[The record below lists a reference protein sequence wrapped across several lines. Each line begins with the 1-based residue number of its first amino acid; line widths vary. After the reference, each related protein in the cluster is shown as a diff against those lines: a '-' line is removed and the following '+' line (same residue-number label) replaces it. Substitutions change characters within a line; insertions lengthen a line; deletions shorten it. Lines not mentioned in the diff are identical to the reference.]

1 MATVKIKFRPSSVDG
16 REGTVYYQVIH
27 GRVARQINTSCKLFP
42 AEWSKRHSRI
52 VIASSDEDR
61 RQYLLLL
68 DKKIAEDTDRLEN
81 VITALERKGGTFT
94 ADDVT
99 SAFYDG
105 HCGLSFSVFMREVTN
120 GLKRLG
126 KIRTSETY
134 TSTLNSFMRFMEG
147 RDIPPCDMDSDLMIA
162 YEAWLKSGGVSMNT
176 ISFYMRNLRAVY
188 NRAVE
193 KELVI
198 QRFPFRHVYTGVERT
213 TKRAVPLRAIKQL
226 MTLDL
231 SLHPAKRFARDMLLL
246 SFYTRGMS
254 MIDMVFLKKKDLN
267 NGILSYR
274 RKKTGQQLFVK
285 WEPCMQ
291 EIVDR
296 YNIPGSPYL
305 LPIIARPGMDERKQ
319 YINASHRI
327 NRYLKA
333 IGKEQFAKLLRTE
346 NGIISPDIRPIYN
359 DLSDQLQFII
369 QTTESCRE
377 IISSLVDLYIS
388 NNDLR
393 MNAIMKRLTIVST
406 IFIPLTFLAGYGK
419 RVQAGDGDRTQ
430 LDVYPYQRGLE
441 S

>member
-27 GRVARQINTSCKLFP
+27 GRVARQINTSYKLFP
-42 AEWSKRHSRI
+42 AEWSKRYSRI
-52 VIASSDEDR
+52 VITPSNEDR

-68 DKKIAEDTDRLEN
+68 DKRIAEDTDRLEN
-81 VITALERKGGTFT
+81 IITALERKEGAFT
-94 ADDVT
+94 ATDVT
-99 SAFYDG
+99 SAFHSE
-105 HCGLSFSVFMREVTN
+105 HCGLFFLAFMREVIN

-126 KIRTSETY
+126 KVRTVETY
-134 TSTLNSFMRFMEG
+134 TSTLNSFIRFMDG
-147 RDIPPCDMDSDLMIA
+147 KDIPLGDTDSDLMTA
-162 YEAWLKSGGVSMNT
+162 YETWLKSKDISMNT
-176 ISFYMRNLRAVY
+176 ISFYMRILRATY

-193 KELVI
+193 KGLVT
-198 QRFPFRHVYTGVERT
+198 QRFPFKHVYTGVERT
-213 TKRAVPLRAIKQL
+213 MKRAVPLRVIKQL
-226 MTLDL
+226 ITLDL

-254 MIDMVFLKKKDLN
+254 MIDMVFLKKKDLD

-333 IGKEQFAKLLRTE
+333 IGKEL
-346 NGIISPDIRPIYN
+346 G
-359 DLSDQLQFII
+359 LS
-369 QTTESCRE
+369 
-377 IISSLVDLYIS
+377 VP
-388 NNDLR
+388 
-393 MNAIMKRLTIVST
+393 LTHYVARHKWEYHKNST
-406 IFIPLTFLAGYGK
+406 INI
-419 RVQAGDGDRTQ
+419 
-430 LDVYPYQRGLE
+430 
-441 S
+441 

>member
-27 GRVARQINTSCKLFP
+27 GRVARQINTSYKLFP
-42 AEWSKRHSRI
+42 AEWSKRYSRI
-52 VIASSDEDR
+52 VITPSNEDR

-68 DKKIAEDTDRLEN
+68 DKRIAEDTDRLEN
-81 VITALERKGGTFT
+81 IITALERKEGAFT
-94 ADDVT
+94 ATDVT
-99 SAFYDG
+99 SAFHSE
-105 HCGLSFSVFMREVTN
+105 HCGLFFLAFMREVIN

-126 KIRTSETY
+126 KVRTVETY
-134 TSTLNSFMRFMEG
+134 TSTLNSFIRFMDG
-147 RDIPPCDMDSDLMIA
+147 KDIPLGDTDSDLMTA
-162 YEAWLKSGGVSMNT
+162 YETWLKSKDISMNT
-176 ISFYMRNLRAVY
+176 ISFYMRILRATY

-193 KELVI
+193 KGLVT
-198 QRFPFRHVYTGVERT
+198 QRFPFKHVYTGVERT
-213 TKRAVPLRAIKQL
+213 MKRAVPLRVIKQL
-226 MTLDL
+226 ITLDL

-333 IGKEQFAKLLRTE
+333 IGKELGLSVPLTHYVARHSWASAARSKNIPISVISESMGHDSE
-346 NGIISPDIRPIYN
+346 NTTRIY
-359 DLSDQLQFII
+359 L
-369 QTTESCRE
+369 TTLDTATIDKANRLILNSLCRE
-377 IISSLVDLYIS
+377 
-388 NNDLR
+388 
-393 MNAIMKRLTIVST
+393 
-406 IFIPLTFLAGYGK
+406 
-419 RVQAGDGDRTQ
+419 
-430 LDVYPYQRGLE
+430 
-441 S
+441 

>member
-68 DKKIAEDTDRLEN
+68 DKRIAEDTDRLEN
-81 VITALERKGGTFT
+81 IITALERKEGAFT
-94 ADDVT
+94 ATDVT
-99 SAFYDG
+99 SAFHSE
-105 HCGLSFSVFMREVTN
+105 HCGLFFLAFMREVIN

-126 KIRTSETY
+126 KVRTVETY
-134 TSTLNSFMRFMEG
+134 TSTLNSFIRFMDG
-147 RDIPPCDMDSDLMIA
+147 KDIPLGDTDSDLMTA
-162 YEAWLKSGGVSMNT
+162 YETWLKSKDISMNT
-176 ISFYMRNLRAVY
+176 ISFYMRILRATY

-193 KELVI
+193 KGLVT
-198 QRFPFRHVYTGVERT
+198 QRFPFKHVYTGVERT
-213 TKRAVPLRAIKQL
+213 MKRAVPLRVIKQL
-226 MTLDL
+226 ITLDL

-254 MIDMVFLKKKDLN
+254 MIDMVFLKKKDLD

-333 IGKEQFAKLLRTE
+333 IGKELGLSVPLTHYVARHSWASAARSKNIPISVISEGMGHDSE
-346 NGIISPDIRPIYN
+346 NTTRIY
-359 DLSDQLQFII
+359 L
-369 QTTESCRE
+369 TTLDTATIDKANRLILNSLCRE
-377 IISSLVDLYIS
+377 
-388 NNDLR
+388 
-393 MNAIMKRLTIVST
+393 
-406 IFIPLTFLAGYGK
+406 
-419 RVQAGDGDRTQ
+419 
-430 LDVYPYQRGLE
+430 
-441 S
+441 

>member
-296 YNIPGSPYL
+296 YKYSR
-305 LPIIARPGMDERKQ
+305 LPVPS
-319 YINASHRI
+319 SHYRQTGHG
-327 NRYLKA
+327 REKA
-333 IGKEQFAKLLRTE
+333 I
-346 NGIISPDIRPIYN
+346 
-359 DLSDQLQFII
+359 
-369 QTTESCRE
+369 
-377 IISSLVDLYIS
+377 
-388 NNDLR
+388 
-393 MNAIMKRLTIVST
+393 
-406 IFIPLTFLAGYGK
+406 
-419 RVQAGDGDRTQ
+419 
-430 LDVYPYQRGLE
+430 YQRIPSYQQIFESYRKRTGLVCPPDPLRRPSFLGQCGPE
-441 S
+441 

>member
-27 GRVARQINTSCKLFP
+27 GRVARQINTSYKLFP
-42 AEWSKRHSRI
+42 AEWSKRYSRI
-52 VIASSDEDR
+52 VITPSNEDR

-68 DKKIAEDTDRLEN
+68 DKRIAEDTDRLEN
-81 VITALERKGGTFT
+81 IITALERKEGAFT
-94 ADDVT
+94 ATDVT
-99 SAFYDG
+99 SAFHSE
-105 HCGLSFSVFMREVTN
+105 HCGLFFLAFMREVIN

-126 KIRTSETY
+126 KVRTVETY
-134 TSTLNSFMRFMEG
+134 TSTLNSFIRFMDG
-147 RDIPPCDMDSDLMIA
+147 KDIPLGDTDSDLMTA
-162 YEAWLKSGGVSMNT
+162 YETWLKSKDISMNT
-176 ISFYMRNLRAVY
+176 ISFYMRILRATY

-193 KELVI
+193 KGLVT
-198 QRFPFRHVYTGVERT
+198 QRFPFKHVYTGVERT
-213 TKRAVPLRAIKQL
+213 MKRAVPLRVIKQL
-226 MTLDL
+226 ITLDL

-254 MIDMVFLKKKDLN
+254 MIDMVFLKKKDLD

-333 IGKEQFAKLLRTE
+333 IGKELGLSVPLTRYVARHSWASAARSKNIPISVISEGMGHDSE
-346 NGIISPDIRPIYN
+346 NTTRIYLASL
-359 DLSDQLQFII
+359 D
-369 QTTESCRE
+369 TTTIDKANRLILNSLCRE
-377 IISSLVDLYIS
+377 
-388 NNDLR
+388 
-393 MNAIMKRLTIVST
+393 
-406 IFIPLTFLAGYGK
+406 
-419 RVQAGDGDRTQ
+419 
-430 LDVYPYQRGLE
+430 
-441 S
+441 

>member
-68 DKKIAEDTDRLEN
+68 DKRIAEDTDRLEN
-81 VITALERKGGTFT
+81 IITALERKEGAFT
-94 ADDVT
+94 ATDVT
-99 SAFYDG
+99 SAFHSE
-105 HCGLSFSVFMREVTN
+105 HCGLFFLAFMREVIN

-126 KIRTSETY
+126 KVRTVETY
-134 TSTLNSFMRFMEG
+134 TSTLNSFIRFMDG
-147 RDIPPCDMDSDLMIA
+147 KDIPLGDTDSDLMTA
-162 YEAWLKSGGVSMNT
+162 YETWLKSKDISMNT
-176 ISFYMRNLRAVY
+176 ISFYMRILRATY

-193 KELVI
+193 KGLVT
-198 QRFPFRHVYTGVERT
+198 QRFPFKHVYTGVERT
-213 TKRAVPLRAIKQL
+213 MKRAVPLRVIKQL
-226 MTLDL
+226 ITLDL

-254 MIDMVFLKKKDLN
+254 MIDMVFLKKKDLD

-333 IGKEQFAKLLRTE
+333 IGKELGLSVPLTHYVARHSWASAARSKNIPISVISESMGHDSE
-346 NGIISPDIRPIYN
+346 NTTRIYLASLDTATIDKAN
-359 DLSDQLQFII
+359 RLILNSL
-369 QTTESCRE
+369 CRE
-377 IISSLVDLYIS
+377 
-388 NNDLR
+388 
-393 MNAIMKRLTIVST
+393 
-406 IFIPLTFLAGYGK
+406 
-419 RVQAGDGDRTQ
+419 
-430 LDVYPYQRGLE
+430 
-441 S
+441 

>member
-147 RDIPPCDMDSDLMIA
+147 RDIPPCDMDSDLI
-162 YEAWLKSGGVSMNT
+162 
-176 ISFYMRNLRAVY
+176 
-188 NRAVE
+188 
-193 KELVI
+193 
-198 QRFPFRHVYTGVERT
+198 
-213 TKRAVPLRAIKQL
+213 
-226 MTLDL
+226 
-231 SLHPAKRFARDMLLL
+231 
-246 SFYTRGMS
+246 
-254 MIDMVFLKKKDLN
+254 
-267 NGILSYR
+267 
-274 RKKTGQQLFVK
+274 
-285 WEPCMQ
+285 
-291 EIVDR
+291 
-296 YNIPGSPYL
+296 
-305 LPIIARPGMDERKQ
+305 
-319 YINASHRI
+319 
-327 NRYLKA
+327 
-333 IGKEQFAKLLRTE
+333 
-346 NGIISPDIRPIYN
+346 
-359 DLSDQLQFII
+359 
-369 QTTESCRE
+369 
-377 IISSLVDLYIS
+377 
-388 NNDLR
+388 
-393 MNAIMKRLTIVST
+393 
-406 IFIPLTFLAGYGK
+406 
-419 RVQAGDGDRTQ
+419 
-430 LDVYPYQRGLE
+430 
-441 S
+441 

>member
-188 NRAVE
+188 NRALE
-193 KELVI
+193 KELME
-198 QRFPFRHVYTGVERT
+198 QRNPFRHVYTGVDKT
-213 TKRAVPLRAIKQL
+213 IKRAVPLSAIKR
-226 MTLDL
+226 MKNLDL
-231 SLHPAKRFARDMLLL
+231 SLQPNLEFARDMFLF

-254 MIDMVFLKKKDLN
+254 FVDMAHLKKKDLQ
-267 NGILSYR
+267 NGFLSYR
-274 RKKTGQQLFVK
+274 RRKTGQQLVIR
-285 WEPCMQ
+285 WEKCMQ
-291 EIVDR
+291 EIVGKYPEDSF
-296 YNIPGSPYL
+296 SPYL
-305 LPIIARPGMDERKQ
+305 LPVLKYPFKDTHKHYRNVMSGINRNLKEIARLADISLPLSMYCARHSWASAAKGKNIPISVISEGMGHDSEATTQIYLASLDNSVVDKA
-319 YINASHRI
+319 NASI
-327 NRYLKA
+327 
-333 IGKEQFAKLLRTE
+333 
-346 NGIISPDIRPIYN
+346 
-359 DLSDQLQFII
+359 LS
-369 QTTESCRE
+369 
-377 IISSLVDLYIS
+377 
-388 NNDLR
+388 
-393 MNAIMKRLTIVST
+393 
-406 IFIPLTFLAGYGK
+406 
-419 RVQAGDGDRTQ
+419 
-430 LDVYPYQRGLE
+430 GL
-441 S
+441 

>member
-27 GRVARQINTSCKLFP
+27 RRVARQINTSCKLFP

-147 RDIPPCDMDSDLMIA
+147 RDIPPCDMDSDLMTA
-162 YEAWLKSGGVSMNT
+162 YEAWLRSKEISMNT
-176 ISFYMRNLRAVY
+176 ISFYMRILRATY

-193 KELVI
+193 KGLVT
-198 QRFPFRHVYTGVERT
+198 QRFPFKHVYTGVERT
-213 TKRAVPLRAIKQL
+213 TKRAVPLRVIKQL
-226 MTLDL
+226 RMLDL
-231 SLHPAKRFARDMLLL
+231 SLHPAKRFARDMLLF

-254 MIDMVFLKKKDLN
+254 MVDMAFLRKKDLA
-267 NGILSYR
+267 NGILTYR
-274 RKKTGQQLFVK
+274 RKKTGQQLFCKMGAVHAGDR
-285 WEPCMQ
+285 EPLQCSR
-291 EIVDR
+291 V
-296 YNIPGSPYL
+296 PYL
-305 LPIIARPGMDERKQ
+305 LPIIVRPGMDERKPIYQ
-319 YINASHRI
+319 CLPSYQQIFEGHWERVGLV
-327 NRYLKA
+327 R
-333 IGKEQFAKLLRTE
+333 
-346 NGIISPDIRPIYN
+346 SPDPLRRPPFLGQRTRSNEYSDLCNQRRLWDMIRK
-359 DLSDQLQFII
+359 
-369 QTTESCRE
+369 
-377 IISSLVDLYIS
+377 
-388 NNDLR
+388 
-393 MNAIMKRLTIVST
+393 KRL
-406 IFIPLTFLAGYGK
+406 
-419 RVQAGDGDRTQ
+419 
-430 LDVYPYQRGLE
+430 
-441 S
+441 

>member
-296 YNIPGSPYL
+296 LQYSR
-305 LPIIARPGMDERKQ
+305 LPVPS
-319 YINASHRI
+319 SHYRQTGHG
-327 NRYLKA
+327 REKA
-333 IGKEQFAKLLRTE
+333 I
-346 NGIISPDIRPIYN
+346 
-359 DLSDQLQFII
+359 
-369 QTTESCRE
+369 
-377 IISSLVDLYIS
+377 
-388 NNDLR
+388 
-393 MNAIMKRLTIVST
+393 
-406 IFIPLTFLAGYGK
+406 
-419 RVQAGDGDRTQ
+419 
-430 LDVYPYQRGLE
+430 YQRIPSYQQIFESYRKRTGLVCPPDPLRRAPFLGQCGPE
-441 S
+441 

>member
-27 GRVARQINTSCKLFP
+27 GRVARQINTSYKLFP
-42 AEWSKRHSRI
+42 AEWSKRYSRI
-52 VIASSDEDR
+52 VITPSNEDR

-68 DKKIAEDTDRLEN
+68 DKRIAEDTDRLEN
-81 VITALERKGGTFT
+81 IITALERKEGAFT
-94 ADDVT
+94 ATDVT
-99 SAFYDG
+99 SAFHSE
-105 HCGLSFSVFMREVTN
+105 HCGLFFLAFMREVIN

-126 KIRTSETY
+126 KVRTVETY
-134 TSTLNSFMRFMEG
+134 TSTLNSFIRFMDG
-147 RDIPPCDMDSDLMIA
+147 KDIPLGDTDSDLMTA
-162 YEAWLKSGGVSMNT
+162 YETWLKSKDISMNT
-176 ISFYMRNLRAVY
+176 ISFYMRILRATY

-193 KELVI
+193 KGLVT
-198 QRFPFRHVYTGVERT
+198 QRFPFKHVYTGVERT
-213 TKRAVPLRAIKQL
+213 MKRAVPLRVIKQL
-226 MTLDL
+226 ITLDL

-254 MIDMVFLKKKDLN
+254 MIDMVFLKKKDLD

-333 IGKEQFAKLLRTE
+333 IGKEL
-346 NGIISPDIRPIYN
+346 G
-359 DLSDQLQFII
+359 LS
-369 QTTESCRE
+369 
-377 IISSLVDLYIS
+377 V
-388 NNDLR
+388 
-393 MNAIMKRLTIVST
+393 
-406 IFIPLTFLAGYGK
+406 PLTHYVARHSWASAARSKNIPISVISESMGHDSENTTRIYL
-419 RVQAGDGDRTQ
+419 TT
-430 LDVYPYQRGLE
+430 LDTATIDKANRLILNSLCLSLIHISEPTRPY
-441 S
+441 

>member
-274 RKKTGQQLFVK
+274 RKKTGQQMGAVHAG
-285 WEPCMQ
+285 
-291 EIVDR
+291 DR
-296 YNIPGSPYL
+296 GPLQYSR
-305 LPIIARPGMDERKQ
+305 LPVPS
-319 YINASHRI
+319 SHYRQTGHG
-327 NRYLKA
+327 REKA
-333 IGKEQFAKLLRTE
+333 I
-346 NGIISPDIRPIYN
+346 
-359 DLSDQLQFII
+359 
-369 QTTESCRE
+369 
-377 IISSLVDLYIS
+377 
-388 NNDLR
+388 
-393 MNAIMKRLTIVST
+393 
-406 IFIPLTFLAGYGK
+406 
-419 RVQAGDGDRTQ
+419 
-430 LDVYPYQRGLE
+430 YQRIPSYQQIFESYRKRTGLVCPPDPLRRPSFLGQCGPE
-441 S
+441 

>member
-27 GRVARQINTSCKLFP
+27 GRVARQINTSYKLFP
-42 AEWSKRHSRI
+42 AEWSKRYSRI
-52 VIASSDEDR
+52 VITPSNEDR

-68 DKKIAEDTDRLEN
+68 DKRIAEDTDRLEN
-81 VITALERKGGTFT
+81 IITALERKEGAFT
-94 ADDVT
+94 ATDVT
-99 SAFYDG
+99 SAFHSE
-105 HCGLSFSVFMREVTN
+105 HCGLFFLAFMREVIN

-126 KIRTSETY
+126 KVRTVETY
-134 TSTLNSFMRFMEG
+134 TSTLNSFIRFMDG
-147 RDIPPCDMDSDLMIA
+147 KDIPLGDTDSDLMTA
-162 YEAWLKSGGVSMNT
+162 YETWLKSKDISMNT
-176 ISFYMRNLRAVY
+176 ISFYMRILRATY

-193 KELVI
+193 KGLVT
-198 QRFPFRHVYTGVERT
+198 QRFPFKHVYTGVERT
-213 TKRAVPLRAIKQL
+213 MKRAVPLRVIKQL
-226 MTLDL
+226 ITLDL

-254 MIDMVFLKKKDLN
+254 MIDMVFLKKKDLD

-333 IGKEQFAKLLRTE
+333 IGKELGLSVPLTHYVARHSWASAARSKNIPISVISEGMGHDSE
-346 NGIISPDIRPIYN
+346 NTTRIY
-359 DLSDQLQFII
+359 L
-369 QTTESCRE
+369 TTLDTATIDKANRLILNSLCRE
-377 IISSLVDLYIS
+377 
-388 NNDLR
+388 
-393 MNAIMKRLTIVST
+393 
-406 IFIPLTFLAGYGK
+406 
-419 RVQAGDGDRTQ
+419 
-430 LDVYPYQRGLE
+430 
-441 S
+441 